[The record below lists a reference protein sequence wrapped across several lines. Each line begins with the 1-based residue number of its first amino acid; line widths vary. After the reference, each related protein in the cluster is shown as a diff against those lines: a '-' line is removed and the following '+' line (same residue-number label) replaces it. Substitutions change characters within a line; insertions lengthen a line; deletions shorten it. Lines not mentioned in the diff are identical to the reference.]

1 MQAADFFGDEQALHA
16 ASDALALH
24 LHTTAGHDGT
34 TRAAAQKAPV
44 DTSSAATWRR
54 TPALLEVYPLSE
66 FPALCTIVTIALH
79 SELYTVSAKSS
90 LFCSPEKTKLAQTR
104 HIRYLHATAELHCS
118 CMSLM
123 LQCQ

>member
-1 MQAADFFGDEQALHA
+1 MQAADFFGDEQALQA

-24 LHTTAGHDGT
+24 LHTTTGHDGAT
-34 TRAAAQKAPV
+34 HAAAQKAPV

-54 TPALLEVYPLSE
+54 TPALLEVCPLFE
-66 FPALCTIVTIALH
+66 CPALCTIVTITSH
-79 SELYTVSAKSS
+79 SEFYSVSAKSC
-90 LFCSPEKTKLAQTR
+90 LFCFPEKTKLYQTH

-123 LQCQ
+123 LRCQ